1 MDALPN
7 IRQVLRSMYR
17 GEITTEQAAKLIT
30 TIDKASLAE
39 FVVDAY
45 KRGWINNRN
54 LGMDEE
60 GYTI

>member
-7 IRQVLRSMYR
+7 IRQVLRPMYR
-17 GEITTEQAAKLIT
+17 GEITTEQAAKLIA

-39 FVVDAY
+39 FVVGAY
-45 KRGWINNRN
+45 NRGWINNCD